1 MELWVYLLLGL
12 AVAAVAGGVGYYVY
26 RRRKAAAP
34 TLAEGITP
42 YYVTGGANYMISL
55 GIGSPAEIYAFILF
69 GLSSGYGPPT
79 PSVDDVTTMRRAHMP
94 FPPGFFIL

>member
-34 TLAEGITP
+34 PLAEGITP

-55 GIGSPAEIYAFILF
+55 ASVRQQRYTP
-69 GLSSGYGPPT
+69 SSYSVIVWIRT
-79 PSVDDVTTMRRAHMP
+79 ANTSVDDVTTMRRAHMP